1 MSRKS
6 LKQWLIAA
14 NGWQRIWF
22 VCSLLTILYYVIIY
36 PIQESNK
43 GSSFRYQM
51 LWAAEREMKNPLC
64 GTYMRGDFATLI
76 EPKYSEDGSTCYNIF
91 VHRKY
96 LEGNKSITESSYNE
110 DFKKEERERWLTHIG
125 IGLLISTLFSALL
138 YGLGVVVAWI
148 IKGFKGKEAK

>member
-22 VCSLLTILYYVIIY
+22 VCSLITILYYAIIY

-64 GTYMRGDFATLI
+64 GTYMQGDFGTLI

-96 LEGNKSITESSYNE
+96 LEGNKSITESSFNE
-110 DFKKEERERWLTHIG
+110 NFKKEERERWLMHIG
-125 IGLLISTLFSALL
+125 IGLLISTMFSALL
-138 YGLGVVVAWI
+138 YGLGVIVAWI
-148 IKGFKGKEAK
+148 IKGFKGKESK